1 MTKEKPMTNT
11 FENLNLHLNITTGL
25 AKQNIT
31 VPTEIQ
37 SLTIPAM
44 LDGQDIIAESHTG
57 SGKTLA
63 FLTPLFQ
70 RINPSKKEMQAI
82 ILAPTHELV
91 MQISSQITLLAKN
104 ADIQVTSAVIM
115 GEVNIERQIKKLKEK
130 PHIIV
135 GTPGRI
141 LDLIK
146 KKKITHQTI
155 QTVIIDEADHLLE
168 RNESATIKAIL
179 HSAPAKKQ
187 VCIFSATI
195 NKKTS
200 DIIAPFMKEPVILK
214 TAPKTSLNPNIEHMY
229 MVVDKRDK
237 FETLKKLLFAVN
249 PERALIFIN
258 QNNEVQMV
266 TDKLIF
272 HKFAAAGISGTTSK
286 EDRKTALTNFRSGK
300 IKYLVSSDLSARG
313 LDIPEITH
321 IFHLDFPNSANDYL
335 HRAGRTA
342 RGNFSG
348 TSIGII
354 TQNELAAIRIYERE
368 FGIKIEPKKLFKGK
382 LESL

>member
-1 MTKEKPMTNT
+1 MDKSFTDFKLN
-11 FENLNLHLNITTGL
+11 ENIINGL
-25 AKQNIT
+25 AKQAIT
-31 VPTEIQ
+31 IPTQIQ
-37 SLTIPAM
+37 SMAIPAF
-44 LDGQDIIAESHTG
+44 LEGSDIIAESYTG

-63 FLTPLFQ
+63 FVSPLFKK
-70 RINPSKKEMQAI
+70 INHSKKEMQAI

-91 MQISSQITLLAKN
+91 MQIQQQINLLAKN
-104 ADIQVTSAVIM
+104 ADMPITVTSIM

-168 RNESATIKAIL
+168 RNEAATIKAIL
-179 HSAPAKKQ
+179 HSIPKQ
-187 VCIFSATI
+187 KQLCIFSATI
-195 NKKTS
+195 NAKTVEV
-200 DIIAPFMKEPVILK
+200 IMPFMKNPCTLK
-214 TAPKTSLNPNIEHMY
+214 TAPQTTLNPNIEHMY
-229 MVVDKRDK
+229 LVVEKRDK
-237 FETLKKLLFAVN
+237 FETLRKVIAATS
-249 PERALIFIN
+249 PERALIFVS
-258 QNNEVQMV
+258 QSNEVQMI
-266 TDKLIF
+266 TDKLNF
-272 HKFAAAGISGTTSK
+272 HQLATASISGKTSK

-300 IKYLVSSDLSARG
+300 IKFLVSSDLSARG
-313 LDIPEITH
+313 LDVPEITH
-321 IFHLDFPNSANDYL
+321 IFHLDFPNTANDYL

-348 TSIGII
+348 SSIGII
-354 TQNELAAIRIYERE
+354 TSQELAAIRIYERS
-368 FGIKIEPKKLFKGK
+368 FKIKFVAKKLFKGN

>member
-1 MTKEKPMTNT
+1 MNSNFNDFKISENTIKALEK
-11 FENLNLHLNITTGL
+11 
-25 AKQNIT
+25 QQIT

-37 SLTIPAM
+37 SLTLPAM
-44 LDGQDIIAESHTG
+44 LEGKDIIAESHTG

-63 FLTPLFQ
+63 FLIPLFEK
-70 RINPSKKEMQAI
+70 INTNKREMQAI

-91 MQISSQITLLAKN
+91 MQISGQITLLASN
-104 ADIQVTSAVIM
+104 SSIPVTSTTIM

-130 PHIIV
+130 PHILI
-135 GTPGRI
+135 GTHGRI

-146 KKKITHQTI
+146 KKKITPQTI

-168 RNESATIKAIL
+168 RNEAATIKAML
-179 HSAPAKKQ
+179 HGLLKQ
-187 VCIFSATI
+187 TQLCIFSASI
-195 NKKTS
+195 NKKTI
-200 DIIAPFMKEPVILK
+200 DVILPFMKAPETLK
-214 TAPKTSLNPNIEHMY
+214 TAPQTSLNPNIEHMY
-229 MVVDKRDK
+229 LLIDRRDK
-237 FETLKKLLFAVN
+237 FETLKKLLHALN
-249 PERALIFIN
+249 PERALIFVN
-258 QNNEVQMV
+258 QAGEIQTTVE
-266 TDKLIF
+266 KLLF
-272 HKFAAAGISGTTSK
+272 HKFLAAGISGNTSK
-286 EDRKTALTNFRSGK
+286 EDRKTALTRFRSGK

-354 TQNELAAIRIYERE
+354 TDKELAAIRIYERE
-368 FGIKIEPKKLFKGK
+368 FGIKIVPKKLFKGK
-382 LESL
+382 LESLQSNL